1 MLLYF
6 FFLGMVRY
14 IDKIKYVIK
23 NNRLLVLL
31 KKFLCL
37 KIIDYFINLE
47 IYFLIVVFW
56 NFKIWM
62 MYYKYWYC

>member
-31 KKFLCL
+31 KNFLCL

-62 MYYKYWYC
+62 MYYKY

>member
-31 KKFLCL
+31 KKIFMFKNYRLFYKFGDLFFDCCFLE
-37 KIIDYFINLE
+37 F
-47 IYFLIVVFW
+47 
-56 NFKIWM
+56 
-62 MYYKYWYC
+62 

>member
-31 KKFLCL
+31 KNIFMFKNYRLFYKFGDLFFDCC
-37 KIIDYFINLE
+37 FLE
-47 IYFLIVVFW
+47 F
-56 NFKIWM
+56 
-62 MYYKYWYC
+62 

>member
-62 MYYKYWYC
+62 MYYKYWCC